1 MAYHYYRD
9 DYKPEPVF
17 IKDDELGEERFKAL
31 EEQLKHF
38 KLSPEHT
45 RARDRTVAVFYYRLE
60 LAKQALFP
68 RQFPGARERLE
79 KFRKPK
85 FFLDA
90 MTDLVEQVKK
100 AVPAPKAKRR
110 SSW

>member
-1 MAYHYYRD
+1 MRYY
-9 DYKPEPVF
+9 DYDRQPDPVF

-38 KLSPEHT
+38 KLNASQT
-45 RARDRTVAVFYYRLE
+45 RARDNCVAVFYYRLE

-68 RQFPGARERLE
+68 RQFPTARERLE
-79 KFRKPK
+79 RFRKPK

-90 MTDLVEQVKK
+90 MTDLVERVKK
-100 AVPAPKAKRR
+100 EGAEPAVKPRR
-110 SSW
+110 W